1 MIITNKVL
9 EALFTAFNSK
19 FKDGAG
25 KAETSWNRVATEVPS
40 SSASNTYGW
49 LGQFPAF
56 REWVGDR
63 VLKDITAH
71 GYTVENK
78 SFESSIVVSRN
89 DIEDDQIGIYAPL
102 FEEMGRAAAT
112 HPDELIYELL
122 KLGTA
127 SKCYDGKNFFD
138 TAHPVGVG
146 EQAVQVSNFQDGDGP
161 AWYLLDVSRALKPL
175 IFQVRRKYNLISTTR
190 PEDEAVF
197 MRNEYRYGVDARV
210 NAGFGL
216 WQFAYCSKAPLTP
229 ENYEAARSAMFG
241 FKSDQGRPLGV
252 IPRLLVVP
260 PELEGKA
267 RTLLVKDGNN
277 ENPWTGSAEPLVSPW
292 LAL

>member
-1 MIITNKVL
+1 MIITPQVL
-9 EALFTAFNSK
+9 DALFTAY
-19 FKDGAG
+19 
-25 KAETSWNRVATEVPS
+25 KAEFKKGAQNAESTWKRIASKVPS
-40 SSASNTYGW
+40 SSTSNTYGW

-56 REWVGDR
+56 REWIGDR
-63 VLKDITAH
+63 VLKDIAAH
-71 GYTVENK
+71 GYAIENK
-78 SFESSIVVSRN
+78 SYESSVSVPRN
-89 DIEDDQIGIYAPL
+89 AIEDDQVAIYAPL
-102 FEEMGRAAAT
+102 FEEMGRAAEV
-112 HPDELIYELL
+112 HPDELIYGLL
-122 KLGTA
+122 KRGT
-127 SKCYDGKNFFD
+127 SEKCYDGKNFFD
-138 TAHPVGVG
+138 TTHPVGPAEETV
-146 EQAVQVSNFQDGDGP
+146 AVSNFQDGDGP

-175 IFQVRRKYNLISTTR
+175 IFQLRREYDLIAMTR

-197 MRNEYRYGVDARV
+197 MRGEYRYGVDARANV
-210 NAGFGL
+210 GFGF

-229 ENYEAARSAMFG
+229 ENYEAARAAMLG

-292 LAL
+292 LAF